1 MDVQIKTRDLKMT
14 EGLQAYIDNRVER
27 LGRVQEPVIDAVLEL
42 RGEKR
47 RSGGEL
53 TVAQFTIRTRS
64 TILRTEERD
73 HDPHVAIDRSV
84 DRMERQIRRYR
95 DKKIFVPRRRRRAQ
109 ANQAMEVDTPPTDE
123 VFDILE
129 EEETQEQDWQPQS
142 PVRHK
147 RFTVLPMDE
156 AEAIE
161 QMELLG
167 HDFFVFFNPE
177 DGQINV
183 MYRRHDG
190 EYGVIQPEVK

>member
-14 EGLQAYIDNRVER
+14 DGLQEYIDNRVER
-27 LGRVQEPVIDAVLEL
+27 LGRVQEPVVDAILEL

-47 RSGGEL
+47 RTGGEI

-109 ANQAMEVDTPPTDE
+109 ASQAMEVETPPTDD
-123 VFDILE
+123 VFDILDGE
-129 EEETQEQDWQPQS
+129 EQDWEPRS

-190 EYGVIQPEVK
+190 EYGVIQPELK

>member
-14 EGLQAYIDNRVER
+14 DGLQEYIDNRVER
-27 LGRVQEPVIDAVLEL
+27 LGRVQEPVVDAILEL
-42 RGEKR
+42 RGEKHR
-47 RSGGEL
+47 TGGEI

-73 HDPHVAIDRSV
+73 HDPHIAIDRSV

-95 DKKIFVPRRRRRAQ
+95 DKKIFVPRRRRQAQ
-109 ANQAMEVDTPPTDE
+109 ANQAMEMDTPPTDD
-123 VFDILE
+123 VFDILDGE
-129 EEETQEQDWQPQS
+129 EQDWEPRN
-142 PVRHK
+142 PVRYK
-147 RFTVLPMDE
+147 RFSVLPMDE

-167 HDFFVFFNPE
+167 HDFFVFFNPD

-190 EYGVIQPEVK
+190 EYGVIQPELK

>member
-14 EGLQAYIDNRVER
+14 DGLQEYIDTRVER
-27 LGRVQEPVIDAVLEL
+27 LHKVQEPVIDAILEL
-42 RGEKR
+42 RGDKR

-53 TVAQFTIRTRS
+53 TIAQFTIRTNR
-64 TILRTEERD
+64 TILRTEEKD
-73 HDPHVAIDRSV
+73 HDPKVAIDQAV

-123 VFDILE
+123 VFDVLDGE
-129 EEETQEQDWQPQS
+129 EQDWEPRS

-147 RFTVLPMDE
+147 RFSVLPMDE
-156 AEAIE
+156 IEAIE

-167 HDFFVFFNPE
+167 HDFFVFFNLD

-183 MYRRHDG
+183 LYRRHDG
-190 EYGVIQPEVK
+190 EYGVIQPELK

>member
-14 EGLQAYIDNRVER
+14 DGLQEYIDNRVER
-27 LGRVQEPVIDAVLEL
+27 LGRVQEPVIDAILEL

-47 RSGGEL
+47 RSGGEI
-53 TVAQFTIRTRS
+53 TIAQFTIRTRS
-64 TILRTEERD
+64 TILRTEEKD
-73 HDPHVAIDRSV
+73 HDPHVAIDQAV

-109 ANQAMEVDTPPTDE
+109 ANQAMEVDIPPTDE
-123 VFDILE
+123 VFDILDSE
-129 EEETQEQDWQPQS
+129 GEEQDLEPRT

-147 RFTVLPMDE
+147 RFSVLPMDE
-156 AEAIE
+156 TEAIE

-167 HDFFVFFNPE
+167 HDFFVFFNPD

-183 MYRRHDG
+183 LYRRHDG
-190 EYGVIQPEVK
+190 EYGVIQPELK